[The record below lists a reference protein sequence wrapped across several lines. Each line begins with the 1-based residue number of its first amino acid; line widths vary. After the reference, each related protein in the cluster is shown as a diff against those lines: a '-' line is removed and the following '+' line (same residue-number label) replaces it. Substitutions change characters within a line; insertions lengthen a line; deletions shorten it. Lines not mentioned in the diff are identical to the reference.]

1 MTEDADD
8 RRLPSFR
15 DFNAVQVHVSL
26 DDIEPRIWRR
36 LIVPLDTTLA
46 DMHPIIQVAMGW
58 MAAISH
64 VFTLPRAAARLG
76 ISEELLAEIAID
88 LEPEDGVLWVHDST
102 EESCYGFTLF
112 GLESVQE
119 NVSDKPTLAFI

>member
-1 MTEDADD
+1 
-8 RRLPSFR
+8 
-15 DFNAVQVHVSL
+15 
-26 DDIEPRIWRR
+26 
-36 LIVPLDTTLA
+36 
-46 DMHPIIQVAMGW
+46 

-76 ISEELLAEIAID
+76 ISAELVAEIAID

-102 EESCYGFTLF
+102 EDGCCGFTLF

-119 NVSDKPTLAFI
+119 ILNDKPALAFIKQRMERNNSTN

>member
-1 MTEDADD
+1 
-8 RRLPSFR
+8 
-15 DFNAVQVHVSL
+15 
-26 DDIEPRIWRR
+26 
-36 LIVPLDTTLA
+36 
-46 DMHPIIQVAMGW
+46 

-88 LEPEDGVLWVHDST
+88 LDPEDGILWVRDGT
-102 EESCYGFTLF
+102 KEGCTGFTLF

-119 NVSDKPTLAFI
+119 ILNDKPTLAFIKERMERDNSK